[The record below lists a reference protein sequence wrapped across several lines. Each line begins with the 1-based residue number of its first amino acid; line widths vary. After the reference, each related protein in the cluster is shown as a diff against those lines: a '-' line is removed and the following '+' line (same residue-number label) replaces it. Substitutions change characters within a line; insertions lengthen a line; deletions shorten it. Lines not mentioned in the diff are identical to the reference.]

1 MSAFSLLSIGS
12 RAMAA
17 NYAALQTTGHNISNA
32 GVEGYSRQRVE
43 LSTAQPQD
51 SGAGFIGQG
60 VDARTVVR
68 AHDAYLSK
76 EAVRS
81 ESVARMDEVRLQALR
96 KLEDVFRTGELGIG
110 HAASQ
115 FLNTMVD
122 LANMPDD
129 DATRQVVLSRADDVV
144 QRFNDA
150 GRQLDVLQDD
160 MNASI
165 RDAVSEVNSLARS
178 IARANDAVLK
188 ARGSGQPPNDLL
200 DERDR
205 LVARLG
211 GLVQVTSMQA
221 RDGSVSV
228 FLSGGVALVQGT
240 ATTELRTA
248 PDESD
253 AGRIVLAVG
262 DEVGGLRR
270 LDSAAVTGG
279 AIAGWLRFQNE
290 DLFEGRALL
299 GQIAS
304 VLAGAINEQQALGI
318 DLRQPAG
325 AGAPMFSL
333 QAPRALPAAINA
345 RNADGSFQGSVS
357 LEVTDFRQLQASEYR
372 LNTAADGTT
381 WIVERLSDGLV
392 RAVAD
397 GDELD
402 GFRVDFGDPP
412 PQSGDR
418 FLLQPVTYA
427 AGGLG
432 LALRD
437 PRGIAAAASVVAQV
451 DDGNTGSASIAL
463 FRVSDAA
470 LDADVP
476 ARIVFTSAAGDL
488 ELQDA
493 GGAVLTTGRWSP
505 GSAVTFDSADPAFTG
520 FELTLSGVPAVG
532 DAILLS
538 RTLHARSNN
547 TNAQA
552 FIALRD
558 AAFVGMRDDGV
569 GGLAGGRTIEDAWAL
584 AVADAGVRV
593 QGVDTAA
600 QISRAVAD
608 QADLRRAAGAGVN
621 LDEEAARLIQ
631 YQQTYQA
638 AAKVLQIA
646 QSVFDT
652 LLQTTR

>member
-211 GLVQVTSMQA
+211 GLVQATSMEA

-270 LDSAAVTGG
+270 LDSATVTGG

-333 QAPRALPAAINA
+333 QAPRALPAAVNA

-372 LNTAADGTT
+372 LSTAADGST

-397 GDELD
+397 GEEVD
-402 GFRVDFGDPP
+402 GFRIDFGDPP

-451 DDGNTGSASIAL
+451 DDGNTGSASIAQ

-470 LDADVP
+470 LDPDVP
-476 ARIVFTSAAGDL
+476 ARIVFTSASGDL

-493 GGAVLTTGRWSP
+493 SGAVLTTGRWTAGSP
-505 GSAVTFDSADPAFTG
+505 VTFDSDDPAFTG

-552 FIALRD
+552 LIALRD

>member
-1 MSAFSLLSIGS
+1 VSAFSLLSIGS

-211 GLVQVTSMQA
+211 GLVQATSMEA

-270 LDSAAVTGG
+270 LDSATVTGG

-333 QAPRALPAAINA
+333 QAPRALPAAVNA

-372 LNTAADGTT
+372 LSTAADGST

-397 GDELD
+397 GDEVD
-402 GFRVDFGDPP
+402 GFRIDFGDPP

-451 DDGNTGSASIAL
+451 DDGNTGSASIAQ

-470 LDADVP
+470 LDPDVP
-476 ARIVFTSAAGDL
+476 ARIVFTSASGDL

-493 GGAVLTTGRWSP
+493 SGAVLTTGRWTP
-505 GSAVTFDSADPAFTG
+505 GSAVTFDSDDPAFTG

-552 FIALRD
+552 LIALRD

>member
-68 AHDAYLSK
+68 AHDAFLSK

-122 LANMPDD
+122 LANKPDD

-165 RDAVSEVNSLARS
+165 RDAVAEVNSLARS
-178 IARANDAVLK
+178 IARANDSVLK

-211 GLVQVTSMQA
+211 GLVQVNSMQA
-221 RDGSVSV
+221 RDGSVSI

-240 ATTELRTA
+240 STTELRTA
-248 PDESD
+248 ADESD

-270 LDSAAVTGG
+270 LDSATVTGG

-299 GQIAS
+299 GQIAT
-304 VLAGAINEQQALGI
+304 VLASAVNEQQALGI

-333 QAPRALPAAINA
+333 TAPRALPAAVNA
-345 RNADGSFQGSVS
+345 RNADGSFVGSVS

-372 LNTAADGTT
+372 LSAAADGST
-381 WIVERLSDGLV
+381 WIVERLSDGVV

-397 GDELD
+397 GDEVD
-402 GFRVDFGDPP
+402 GFRIDFGDPP
-412 PQSGDR
+412 PQAGDR

-437 PRGIAAAASVVAQV
+437 PRGIAAAAPMVAQV
-451 DDGNTGSASIAL
+451 DDANAGSASIAL
-463 FRVSDAA
+463 FRVSDPA
-470 LDADVP
+470 LDPALP
-476 ARIVFTSAAGDL
+476 ARVVFTSSSGDL

-493 GGAVLTTGRWSP
+493 GGAVLSTGRWSP
-505 GSAVTFDSADPAFTG
+505 GSAVAFDSEDPSITG

-532 DAILLS
+532 DAIVLS
-538 RTLHARSNN
+538 PTLHARSNN

-558 AAFVGMRDDGV
+558 AAMLGQRDDGA
-569 GGLAGGRTIEDAWAL
+569 GGLSGGRTLDDAWAL

-652 LLQTTR
+652 LLQTAG

>member
-17 NYAALQTTGHNISNA
+17 NYAALQTTSHNISNA

-43 LSTAQPQD
+43 LSTAQPQN

-60 VDARTVVR
+60 VNARTVVR

-129 DATRQVVLSRADDVV
+129 DATRQVVLSRAEDVV
-144 QRFNDA
+144 QRFKDA
-150 GRQLDVLQDD
+150 GRQFDVLQED
-160 MNASI
+160 MNSSI
-165 RDAVSEVNSLARS
+165 RDAVAEVNSLARS
-178 IARANDAVLK
+178 IARANDGILK
-188 ARGSGQPPNDLL
+188 FSGSGQPPNDLL
-200 DERDR
+200 DQRDR
-205 LVARLG
+205 LLAQIG
-211 GLVQVTSMQA
+211 SLVPVSSMQA
-221 RDGSVSV
+221 RDGSLSV
-228 FLSGGVALVQGT
+228 FLPGGVALVQGSST
-240 ATTELRTA
+240 AELRTA
-248 PDESD
+248 RDESD
-253 AGRIVLAVG
+253 ASRIVLAVG

-270 LDSAAVTGG
+270 LDSATVTGG

-304 VLAGAINEQQALGI
+304 VLAGAVNEQQALGI

-333 QAPRALPAAINA
+333 QAPRALPAAVNA

-372 LNTAADGTT
+372 LSTAADGTN

-397 GDELD
+397 GDEID
-402 GFRVDFGDPP
+402 GFRIDFGDPP
-412 PQSGDR
+412 PQNGDR

-437 PRGIAAAASVVAQV
+437 PRGIAAAAPVVVQV
-451 DDGNTGSASIAL
+451 DDGNKGSASIAL

-470 LDADVP
+470 LDADAP
-476 ARIVFTSAAGDL
+476 ASIVFTSAAGDL
-488 ELQDA
+488 ELRDA

-505 GSAVTFDSADPAFTG
+505 GSAVTFDSDDPSFTG

-558 AAFVGMRDDGV
+558 AAFVGMRDLGS
-569 GGLAGGRTIEDAWAL
+569 GSLGGGRTIEDAWAL

-652 LLQTTR
+652 LLQTAR

>member
-68 AHDAYLSK
+68 AHDAFLSK

-122 LANMPDD
+122 LANKPDD

-165 RDAVSEVNSLARS
+165 RDAVAEVNSLARS
-178 IARANDAVLK
+178 IARANDSVLK

-211 GLVQVTSMQA
+211 GLVQVNSMQA
-221 RDGSVSV
+221 RDGSVSI

-240 ATTELRTA
+240 STTELRTA
-248 PDESD
+248 ADESD

-270 LDSAAVTGG
+270 LDSATVTGG

-299 GQIAS
+299 GQIAT
-304 VLAGAINEQQALGI
+304 VLASAVNEQQALGI

-333 QAPRALPAAINA
+333 TAPRALPAAVNA
-345 RNADGSFQGSVS
+345 RNADGSFVGSVS
-357 LEVTDFRQLQASEYR
+357 VEVTDFRQLQASEYR
-372 LNTAADGTT
+372 LSTAADGST
-381 WIVERLSDGLV
+381 WIVERLSDGVV

-397 GDELD
+397 GDEVD
-402 GFRVDFGDPP
+402 GFRIDFGDPP
-412 PQSGDR
+412 PHAGDR

-437 PRGIAAAASVVAQV
+437 PRGIAAAAPMVAQV
-451 DDGNTGSASIAL
+451 DDANAGSASIAL
-463 FRVSDAA
+463 FRVSDPA
-470 LDADVP
+470 LDPALP
-476 ARIVFTSAAGDL
+476 ARVVFTSSSGDL

-493 GGAVLTTGRWSP
+493 GGAVLSTGRWSP
-505 GSAVTFDSADPAFTG
+505 GSAVAFDSEDPSITG

-532 DAILLS
+532 DAIVLS
-538 RTLHARSNN
+538 PTLHARSNN

-558 AAFVGMRDDGV
+558 AAMLGQRDDGA
-569 GGLAGGRTIEDAWAL
+569 GGLSGGRTLDDAWAL

-652 LLQTTR
+652 LLQTAG

>member
-1 MSAFSLLSIGS
+1 VSAFSLLSIGS

-304 VLAGAINEQQALGI
+304 VLAGAINEQQALGL

-333 QAPRALPAAINA
+333 QAPRALPAEVNA
-345 RNADGSFQGSVS
+345 RNADGTFTGSVS

-372 LNTAADGTT
+372 LSTAADGST

-402 GFRVDFGDPP
+402 GFRIDFGDPP

-505 GSAVTFDSADPAFTG
+505 GSAVTFDSDDPAFTG

-558 AAFVGMRDDGV
+558 AAFVGMRDDGA
-569 GGLAGGRTIEDAWAL
+569 GGMAGGRTVEDAWAL

>member
-43 LSTAQPQD
+43 LSTARPQD

-68 AHDAYLSK
+68 AHDAYLSR

-96 KLEDVFRTGELGIG
+96 RLEDVFRTGELGIG
-110 HAASQ
+110 YAASQ

-129 DATRQVVLSRADDVV
+129 DATRQVVLSRAEDLV

-150 GRQLDVLQDD
+150 GRQLDVLQVD

-165 RDAVSEVNSLARS
+165 RDAVSEVNALARS
-178 IARANDAVLK
+178 IARANEGVLK

-205 LVARLG
+205 LIARLG

-228 FLSGGVALVQGT
+228 FLTGGVALVQGSST
-240 ATTELRTA
+240 SELRATV
-248 PDESD
+248 DESD

-270 LDSAAVTGG
+270 LDSATVTGG

-290 DLFEGRALL
+290 DLYDSRAQL
-299 GQIAS
+299 GQIAT
-304 VLAGAINEQQALGI
+304 VLASAFNEQQALGI

-333 QAPRALPAAINA
+333 QAPRALPAAVNA
-345 RNADGSFQGSVS
+345 RNADGSFRGSVS

-372 LNTAADGTT
+372 LSTAADGTT
-381 WIVERLSDGLV
+381 WIVERLSDGLARSV
-392 RAVAD
+392 VN
-397 GDELD
+397 GDEVD
-402 GFRVDFGDPP
+402 GFRIDFGDPP
-412 PQSGDR
+412 PQNTDR

-432 LALRD
+432 LSLRD
-437 PRGIAAAASVVAQV
+437 PRGIAAAAPVVAQV
-451 DDGNTGSASIAL
+451 DQDNSGSASIAL

-470 LDADVP
+470 LDPDVP
-476 ARIVFTSAAGDL
+476 ARIVFTTAAGDL

-493 GGAVLTTGRWSP
+493 GGAVLTTGRWAP
-505 GSAVTFDSADPAFTG
+505 GSPVSFDSADPASTG
-520 FELTLSGVPAVG
+520 FELTLAGVPAVG

-538 RTLHARSNN
+538 RTLHVRSNN

-558 AAFVGMRDDGV
+558 ATVVGLRDV
-569 GGLAGGRTIEDAWAL
+569 GSGSLGGGRTIEDAWAL

-600 QISRAVAD
+600 HISRAVAD

-646 QSVFDT
+646 QSIFDT
-652 LLQTTR
+652 LLQTAR